1 MTHSSKKNRIIF
13 IDLIRAFAVLQMVQG
28 HTVDVLLSNDFRNL
42 ESPVF
47 ALWFF
52 MRGMTAPIFLFTA
65 GTVFTYLL
73 RLHREPFS
81 SNPRV
86 KKGFKRFLLLVSL
99 GYLLRYPTPTI
110 VDFSNVSTNQ
120 WRIFFA
126 VDVLQLI
133 GFGLLF
139 IILISWAAEKFKLSD
154 FIVYPFFA
162 LFFFVLHP
170 VFSQIN
176 WIDYFPAP
184 VAGYFYRGTGSL
196 FPLFPW
202 AGYVVAGAILG
213 SFLAKNP
220 DIFKSTKFSLY
231 LAGAGAVL
239 IISSYILQPLHSII
253 YGSSFSEE
261 NSLSISFFRLGFV
274 LMLNS
279 LVSFI
284 SLSIESIPK
293 FLILIGRNTLIIY
306 VVHLMILYGSAW
318 NPGLAYLFEKSF
330 DVWKTTLTALA
341 MLLSM
346 AGMVLLLHKLKIKTK
361 QLVT

>member
-1 MTHSSKKNRIIF
+1 
-13 IDLIRAFAVLQMVQG
+13 
-28 HTVDVLLSNDFRNL
+28 
-42 ESPVF
+42 
-47 ALWFF
+47 
-52 MRGMTAPIFLFTA
+52 
-65 GTVFTYLL
+65 
-73 RLHREPFS
+73 
-81 SNPRV
+81 
-86 KKGFKRFLLLVSL
+86 SL

-261 NSLSISFFRLGFV
+261 NSLSLSFFRLGFV

-284 SLSIESIPK
+284 SLSIE
-293 FLILIGRNTLIIY
+293 
-306 VVHLMILYGSAW
+306 
-318 NPGLAYLFEKSF
+318 
-330 DVWKTTLTALA
+330 
-341 MLLSM
+341 
-346 AGMVLLLHKLKIKTK
+346 
-361 QLVT
+361 

>member
-1 MTHSSKKNRIIF
+1 
-13 IDLIRAFAVLQMVQG
+13 MVQG
-28 HTVDVLLSNDFRNL
+28 HTVDVLLSNDYRNL
-42 ESPVF
+42 ESPLF

-52 MRGMTAPIFLFTA
+52 MRGMTAPIFLFTS
-65 GTVFTYLL
+65 GTVFTYLF
-73 RLHREPFS
+73 RLHHEPFN

-86 KKGFKRFLLLVSL
+86 KKGFKRFLLLVVL

-110 VDFSNVSTNQ
+110 VDFSNVSDYQ
-120 WRIFFA
+120 WQIFFA

-162 LFFFVLHP
+162 LMFFALHP
-170 VFSQIN
+170 LISQIN

-202 AGYVVAGAILG
+202 AGYVIAGAILG

-220 DIFKSTKFSLY
+220 DIFKSSKFSLY
-231 LAGAGAVL
+231 LAAAGAVL
-239 IISSYILQPLHSII
+239 IASSYILEIYHSSI
-253 YGSSFSEE
+253 YGSAFNEE
-261 NSLSISFFRLGFV
+261 NSLSLSFFRLGFV

-284 SLSIESIPK
+284 SLKIESIPK

-306 VVHLMILYGSAW
+306 IVHLMILYGSAW
-318 NPGLAYLFEKSF
+318 NPGLAFLFEKSF
-330 DVWKTTLTALA
+330 DVWKTTFTALA

-346 AGMVLLLHKLKIKTK
+346 GGMVLLLNKLKIKTK